1 VLIGYRRRK
10 IGRLLLDATIE
21 RAREFGLQKIELE
34 VFSSNEAAV
43 GLYRSFGF
51 YEEGRKRRGRFVD
64 GNYDDILMMAL
75 ELKMPNQ
82 LPDST
87 SPAITPSAKTGC
99 APSVIADH

>member
-1 VLIGYRRRK
+1 
-10 IGRLLLDATIE
+10 LLDATIE